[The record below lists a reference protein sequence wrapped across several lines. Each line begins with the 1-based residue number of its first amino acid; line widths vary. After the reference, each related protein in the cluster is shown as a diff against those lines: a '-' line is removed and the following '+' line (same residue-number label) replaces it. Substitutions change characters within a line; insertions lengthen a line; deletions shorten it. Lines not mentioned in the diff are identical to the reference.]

1 MEPNH
6 RIKVVNGAPDPI
18 DRKLLAL
25 LQDNAKLTQAELA
38 KEVGLTAPSVN
49 ERIRKLERGGY
60 IRGYVTLLDE
70 RKLGHDV
77 TAFVEVFIE
86 HPKYEAGFLEA
97 VRDLDEVLECHHI
110 TGEFSLLLKVRL
122 EDMQAFRRLLIE
134 KLNTVRGVRQTRTL
148 IVLATSKEQHRIKLN
163 VEPMPDDATAG
174 HPAPRERRAR

>member
-1 MEPNH
+1 M
-6 RIKVVNGAPDPI
+6 NGAPDLT

-77 TAFVEVFIE
+77 TAFIEVFIE
-86 HPKYEAGFLEA
+86 HPKHEAGFLEA
-97 VRDLDEVLECHHI
+97 VRDLDEVLEVHHI
-110 TGEFSLLLKVRL
+110 TGEFSLLLKVRV
-122 EDMQAFRRLLIE
+122 EDMQAFRRLTIE

-163 VEPMPDDATAG
+163 VEPTPEEETAG
-174 HPAPRERRAR
+174 HTARERRAR

>member
-1 MEPNH
+1 MDSNN
-6 RIKVVNGAPDPI
+6 RTNGAPDLT

-77 TAFVEVFIE
+77 TAFIEVFIE
-86 HPKYEAGFLEA
+86 HPKHEAGFLEA

-110 TGEFSLLLKVRL
+110 TGEFSLLLKVRV
-122 EDMQAFRRLLIE
+122 EDMQAFRRLTIE

-148 IVLATSKEQHRIKLN
+148 IVLATSKEQHRIQLN
-163 VEPMPDDATAG
+163 VEPTPEEATAG
-174 HPAPRERRAR
+174 HTARERRLR

>member
-1 MEPNH
+1 MDSNH
-6 RIKVVNGAPDPI
+6 RTNGAPDLT

-38 KEVGLTAPSVN
+38 REVGLTAPSVN

-70 RKLGHDV
+70 RKLGIDV
-77 TAFVEVFIE
+77 TAFIEVFIE
-86 HPKYEAGFLEA
+86 HPKHEAGFLEA

-110 TGEFSLLLKVRL
+110 TGEFSLLLKVRV
-122 EDMQAFRRLLIE
+122 EDMQAFRRLTIE

-148 IVLATSKEQHRIKLN
+148 IVLATSKEQHRIQLN
-163 VEPMPDDATAG
+163 VEPTPEEATAG
-174 HPAPRERRAR
+174 HTARERRLR

>member
-1 MEPNH
+1 MDATS
-6 RIKVVNGAPDPI
+6 RIKVVNGAPDAV

-77 TAFVEVFIE
+77 TAFIEVFIE
-86 HPKYEAGFLEA
+86 HPKHEAGFLEA

-110 TGEFSLLLKVRL
+110 TGEFSLLLKVRV

-163 VEPMPDDATAG
+163 VRPTPDHATAG